1 MGWFGIG
8 FLGFRRNVLL
18 FWVGVECQWVNA
30 TMVPLEYLHFRILLP
45 SVGNWVE
52 IMESTVDLDKL
63 ADVGAKWFTLVPKL
77 FDKRALEAR
86 AFATEV
92 NSPSVVRINAVSG
105 LRKNIRLDK
114 SYGRTQVS
122 LCLEGYELNR
132 VLVTKDT

>member
-1 MGWFGIG
+1 MS
-8 FLGFRRNVLL
+8 V
-18 FWVGVECQWVNA
+18 VNA

-45 SVGNWVE
+45 SVGNRVE

-86 AFATEV
+86 AFPTEV
-92 NSPSVVRINAVSG
+92 NSPSVVRFNAVSG

-122 LCLEGYELNR
+122 LCRERCSSTGH
-132 VLVTKDT
+132 